1 VIGRIVD
8 ESTNQPLEAVS
19 LALAHADHHGLY
31 FPEQTK
37 WNPRLFAYLITNQN
51 GQFVINTI
59 MPGRYQ
65 DEEGNSVAA
74 HIHFTLNKKGYRVY
88 GGEFTFEDD
97 SILMAQGNIENLPVA
112 KLQNSDSIAQ
122 YHVTIPMQLE

>member
-1 VIGRIVD
+1 
-8 ESTNQPLEAVS
+8 
-19 LALAHADHHGLY
+19 
-31 FPEQTK
+31 
-37 WNPRLFAYLITNQN
+37 
-51 GQFVINTI
+51 
-59 MPGRYQ
+59 
-65 DEEGNSVAA
+65 
-74 HIHFTLNKKGYRVY
+74 LNKKGYRVY